1 MLWIASVLCIK
12 VIVTL
17 TFAICQL
24 ACPVQLQNMLKILSI
39 WQADHPDAAI
49 SHLQDFR
56 GKNVFRR

>member
-1 MLWIASVLCIK
+1 MLWITAVLCIT

-17 TFAICQL
+17 AFGSCQL
-24 ACPVQLQNMLKILSI
+24 ACPAQLQNMLEILSI

-49 SHLQDFR
+49 GHLQGLR